1 VQGRA
6 AVPSHIAQRLLGGN
20 DIERRSVRPVV
31 LQETE
36 RVAEQQNA
44 TITFQRRTTELSD
57 RIDVTA
63 QFQRYLDGF

>member
-1 VQGRA
+1 M
-6 AVPSHIAQRLLGGN
+6 
-20 DIERRSVRPVV
+20 RPVV